1 MNQGARRPTPSPAS
15 DRAAAGRP
23 DEVALEEAARLVRIP
38 VARVRRYLRIGLVRP
53 ARVERR
59 VAFFGEVELAQLRR
73 IRRLNQ
79 DLGINTAGVEVV
91 IRLLNEIEALQAELA
106 RRRQG

>member
-1 MNQGARRPTPSPAS
+1 MSEQVARSRAS
-15 DRAAAGRP
+15 
-23 DEVALEEAARLVRIP
+23 EFELEDAARLARIP
-38 VARVRRYLRIGLVRP
+38 VARVRRYIRVGLIRP

-59 VAFFGEVELAQLRR
+59 VAFFGEAELAQLRR

-91 IRLLNEIEALQAELA
+91 LRLLDEIDALQAELA
-106 RRRQG
+106 RHRQG